1 LIPCRFLKEEQVFRG
16 LLSRP
21 SHRFLAAFVALTL
34 MPTAGL
40 VWAGW
45 LLIQRDRNLE
55 RDRIQKHRDEAL
67 PLIATALRQ
76 AIDDTRRQLADSAAW
91 PRLVHDDAFIVVVES
106 EDVRTIPAT
115 PLLYYPVQPRLPHAV
130 EAVNYLSETDLEK
143 LRRLTRSQS
152 PAVRAGAAVRLAML
166 LRIAGRAAEALDVYA
181 QLATEEGITVTDN
194 PSDLVA
200 RIARCDV
207 LATLNHE
214 SELRREAEQLELDLN
229 RSRWRLDG
237 ANYDHYADEVA
248 HWLGRNPPARD
259 SRRLVAEKLAS
270 LWEAGMDAAGKR
282 PDAQSIGLGEQSVTL
297 IPGGSG
303 DRLAVLVAGQR
314 YLQQVW
320 LAPLAPLLADA
331 NLQLTLMN
339 AGDRPVFG
347 EVVQGA
353 FTSRRSSVQTGLP
366 WNVLVTAASP
376 DQAGAQADARA
387 RLYLAGLGVILVG
400 MALGSFLV
408 ARALKRELAV
418 ARLQSEFVAAVS
430 HELRTPLTSLR
441 QSAESL
447 AEGRQP
453 GPEHLHSYYQVQMRA
468 TERLQRLVESLLDFG
483 RMEARAKAYRK
494 ESFGL
499 AEWTRR
505 IVDEFRCERAW
516 SDHRLEYRGL
526 CDNGSV
532 AMIHGDPE
540 ALARA
545 LRNLVDNAV
554 KYSPGREAVWVEAG
568 RQGRRLTL
576 SVRDEG
582 FGIPASE
589 RKQIFRKFVRGAA
602 SKTHGIKGTGIG
614 LAMVEQIV
622 RAHDG
627 EIHLDSQPGV
637 GSTFTIVLPQA
648 RS

>member
-1 LIPCRFLKEEQVFRG
+1 
-16 LLSRP
+16 
-21 SHRFLAAFVALTL
+21 
-34 MPTAGL
+34 
-40 VWAGW
+40 
-45 LLIQRDRNLE
+45 
-55 RDRIQKHRDEAL
+55 
-67 PLIATALRQ
+67 
-76 AIDDTRRQLADSAAW
+76 
-91 PRLVHDDAFIVVVES
+91 
-106 EDVRTIPAT
+106 
-115 PLLYYPVQPRLPHAV
+115 
-130 EAVNYLSETDLEK
+130 
-143 LRRLTRSQS
+143 
-152 PAVRAGAAVRLAML
+152 
-166 LRIAGRAAEALDVYA
+166 
-181 QLATEEGITVTDN
+181 
-194 PSDLVA
+194 
-200 RIARCDV
+200 
-207 LATLNHE
+207 
-214 SELRREAEQLELDLN
+214 
-229 RSRWRLDG
+229 
-237 ANYDHYADEVA
+237 
-248 HWLGRNPPARD
+248 
-259 SRRLVAEKLAS
+259 
-270 LWEAGMDAAGKR
+270 
-282 PDAQSIGLGEQSVTL
+282 
-297 IPGGSG
+297 
-303 DRLAVLVAGQR
+303 
-314 YLQQVW
+314 
-320 LAPLAPLLADA
+320 
-331 NLQLTLMN
+331 MN

-627 EIHLDSQPGV
+627 EIHLASQPGV